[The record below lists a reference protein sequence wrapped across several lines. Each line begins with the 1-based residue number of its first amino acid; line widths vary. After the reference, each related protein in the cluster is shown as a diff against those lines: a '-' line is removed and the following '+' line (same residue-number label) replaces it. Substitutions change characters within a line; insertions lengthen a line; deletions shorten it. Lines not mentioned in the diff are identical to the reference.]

1 MENLKGISVRI
12 DPCDLKALDEI
23 VEHDRYV
30 KRSDLI
36 QAAIKLYL
44 AAHEKGLG
52 DKVKRFLPQWGDV
65 VDEFIFEYHRG
76 HQ

>member
-1 MENLKGISVRI
+1 MENLKLVSVRI
-12 DPCDLKALDEI
+12 DPHDLNALDEI
-23 VEHDRYV
+23 VNNERYV

-52 DKVKRFLPQWGDV
+52 DKVRRFLPQWGDV
-65 VDEFIFEYHRG
+65 VDEFKFEYHRD
-76 HQ
+76 HR

>member
-1 MENLKGISVRI
+1 MENLKLVSVRI
-12 DPCDLKALDEI
+12 DPQDLNALDEI
-23 VEHDRYV
+23 VKRDRYV

-52 DKVKRFLPQWGDV
+52 DKVQRFLPQWGDV

>member
-12 DPCDLKALDEI
+12 DPHDLRVLDEI
-23 VEHDRYV
+23 VKRDRYV

-44 AAHEKGLG
+44 AAYEKGLD
-52 DKVKRFLPQWGDV
+52 DKVRRFLPQWGDV